1 MITAIL
7 AAFVIWCLMQGAV
20 PLAVQIAVSV
30 AIGVVFL
37 VFGRHNHN
45 DVLTID
51 ILARRSR
58 FAAENAALKVWGTL
72 LLLVLC
78 VCSQSLWPPLV
89 LFLVLAALST
99 GVGGTSLNEYFSL
112 FRLLAVFLLLSGLAL
127 LWDFSH
133 SPIGIWNIP
142 CFGGYLTMTAA
153 AQSSAR
159 IVLARSLGAVS
170 CLYFLSLSTPM
181 PEILAVLRKAHVP
194 SVMIELAILIYRYI
208 FILLSTYRNRRD
220 AAASR
225 LGFGSLRQRIRTMGC
240 LYGNLLASS
249 FKKAGA
255 CFDAMESRCYM
266 GEIRFLSKRKPVTV
280 FGAVLFGVLL
290 VGTAVLVV
298 LID

>member
-7 AAFVIWCLMQGAV
+7 AAFVMWCLMQGAV
-20 PLAVQIAVSV
+20 PFAVQIAVSLV
-30 AIGVVFL
+30 TGTIFL
-37 VFGRHNHN
+37 LFGRHHHDGVLSI
-45 DVLTID
+45 DV
-51 ILARRSR
+51 LARRSR
-58 FAAENAALKVWGTL
+58 FAAENAVLKVWGTL
-72 LLLVLC
+72 LLLILC

-89 LFLVLAALST
+89 LFAVLAALNM
-99 GVGGTSLNEYFSL
+99 GVGGTSLHAYFSL
-112 FRLLAVFLLLSGLAL
+112 FRLPAVFLLLSGLVL

-142 CFGGYLTMTAA
+142 CFGGYLTMTATV
-153 AQSSAR
+153 QSSTR

-194 SVMIELAILIYRYI
+194 SVVIELAVLMYRYI

-225 LGFGSLRQRIRTMGC
+225 LGFVSLRQSIRTMGC
-240 LYGNLLASS
+240 LYGNLLACS

-255 CFDAMESRCYM
+255 CFDAMESRCYT
-266 GEIRFLSKRKPVTV
+266 GEIRFLSKKKPVTAS
-280 FGAVLFGVLL
+280 GAVLFSALL
-290 VGTAVLVV
+290 VGTTVLVV

>member
-1 MITAIL
+1 MVTAIL
-7 AAFVIWCLMQGAV
+7 AAFVMWCLMQGAV
-20 PLAVQIAVSV
+20 PFAVQIAVSLLTG
-30 AIGVVFL
+30 IIIL
-37 VFGRHNHN
+37 MFGRHSHN
-45 DVLTID
+45 GVLAID

-78 VCSQSLWPPLV
+78 VCSRSLWPPLV
-89 LFLVLAALST
+89 LFMVLAALST
-99 GVGGTSLNEYFSL
+99 GVGGTSLHEYLSL
-112 FRLLAVFLLLSGLAL
+112 FRLMAVFLLLSGLAL
-127 LWDFSH
+127 LWDFS
-133 SPIGIWNIP
+133 STPTGIWNIP
-142 CFGGYLTMTAA
+142 CFSGYFIMTAA

-194 SVMIELAILIYRYI
+194 SVVIELAVLIYRYI

-225 LGFGSLRQRIRTMGC
+225 LGFDGLRKSIRTMGC
-240 LYGNLLASS
+240 LYGNLLADS

-255 CFDAMESRCYM
+255 CFDAMESRCYT
-266 GEIRFLSKRKPVTV
+266 GEIRFLSKKKPVTV

-298 LID
+298 LIH